1 MNLVKRISRPLAHCG
16 LLFIVA
22 CGLISSGCGKKEAV
36 VYPEFVKGEIAP
48 ASNDHPL
55 QKAGQQALSDV
66 SDLRTRSNFTPTLR
80 SRFVSRLTPSIN
92 SLMASAEDGIPYTP
106 RNLYEE
112 LEWLEGLSILS
123 RAAAMKIEDNIA
135 DGSWDAATRHVIGV
149 TQAGYSLMQADTL
162 YAAAGIEMIETVRA
176 AYAPH
181 LSKAPA
187 GSLSQLSDALIK
199 LERERP
205 QLELPIRNEAQ
216 NFDFAVQYIQ
226 DQIIAGKLE
235 NLETT
240 FFKDSRPAIDYLKNL
255 SEEERPSYFER
266 FRNEGDDWIKHY
278 ADAVVLPRSQRS
290 EFEFDRR
297 ADRPWKRFAFQ
308 IFSVV
313 ETYVAMNDRHN
324 ARQRLFIL
332 TAYSFAQS
340 KTKGDAPLDFS
351 SLPEAIRMDPYSGQ
365 DFPYRRAGKDFQ
377 IYSVGE
383 DLRDDGGES
392 NQSGLEP
399 DLMLEGAS
407 F

>member
-1 MNLVKRISRPLAHCG
+1 MC
-16 LLFIVA
+16 
-22 CGLISSGCGKKEAV
+22 SGCGKKEAV

-48 ASNDHPL
+48 ATNDHPL
-55 QKAGQQALSDV
+55 QKAGLQALNDV
-66 SDLRTRSNFTPTLR
+66 GDLRTRSNFTPTLR
-80 SRFVSRLTPSIN
+80 ARFISRLTPSLN
-92 SLMASAEDGIPYTP
+92 SLISNAGDGIPYTP
-106 RNLYEE
+106 RDLYEE
-112 LEWLEGLSILS
+112 TEWLEGLSIIS
-123 RAAAMKIEDNIA
+123 RAAAMKIEDSIA
-135 DGSWDAATRHVIGV
+135 EGSWDTANRLVIGV
-149 TQAGYSLMQADTL
+149 TQAGYSLTEADTL
-162 YAAAGIEMIETVRA
+162 YAATGIEMIETVRA

-187 GSLSQLSDALIK
+187 GILSQLSTSLTN
-199 LERERP
+199 LERKRP
-205 QLELPIRNEAQ
+205 QMELPIRNEAQ

-226 DQIIAGKLE
+226 DQMIAGKLE
-235 NLETT
+235 NLEST
-240 FFKDSRPAIDYLKNL
+240 FFKGSRPAIDYLKNL
-255 SEEERPSYFER
+255 PEEERPSYFER

-278 ADAVVLPRSQRS
+278 SDAVVLPRSQRT

-308 IFSVV
+308 VYSVV

-332 TAYSFAQS
+332 TAYSYAQS
-340 KTKGDAPLDFS
+340 KAKGEAPLDFN

-365 DFPYRRAGKDFQ
+365 EFPYRRAGKDFQ